1 MPRYERYPDESPVA
15 ARRRI
20 SKNIAKDKGNPGVK
34 DFSPVPKP
42 PKVPPRPRAKNPDEI
57 KTKADLLA
65 GNLGST
71 IKNMGG
77 GY

>member
-1 MPRYERYPDESPVA
+1 MPRVNGKEFAYTPEGMRA
-15 ARRRI
+15 A
-20 SKNIAKDKGNPGVK
+20 AKAKRAKGNPGVP
-34 DFSPVPKP
+34 SAVPSA
-42 PKVPPRPRAKNPDEI
+42 VRAPRIAKNPDEV

>member
-1 MPRYERYPDESPVA
+1 MPTVDGKKFSYTPAGMRA
-15 ARRRI
+15 A
-20 SKNIAKDKGNPGVK
+20 AKARGAKGNPVTG
-34 DFSPVPKP
+34 FSPNTP
-42 PKVPPRPRAKNPDEI
+42 PKKPVVTPKAKNPDEI

>member
-1 MPRYERYPDESPVA
+1 MPIVNGKKFPYTPAGKRA
-15 ARRRI
+15 A
-20 SKNIAKDKGNPGVK
+20 AKARGAKAPGT
-34 DFSPVPKP
+34 
-42 PKVPPRPRAKNPDEI
+42 KNPDEI

>member
-1 MPRYERYPDESPVA
+1 MPTVDGKKFSYTPEGMRA
-15 ARRRI
+15 A
-20 SKNIAKDKGNPGVK
+20 AKAKRAQVQG
-34 DFSPVPKP
+34 SSS
-42 PKVPPRPRAKNPDEI
+42 PRPRPAPPKPVDKNPDEI

-65 GNLGST
+65 GNLGGT